1 MISIVIPLYNKEKQI
16 TNTLCTVL
24 QQTFQEFEVVIV
36 NDGSTDH
43 SVEEVRKI
51 QDERIRIIHQ
61 KNMGVAAARNT
72 GIREAKYDLIA
83 FLDADDEW
91 KPTYLEILYR
101 LSQKFSECSVWAC
114 RYELKE
120 PSGLKRLPVIRK
132 LPFKKIGVLDNYFQV
147 ANCSNPPF
155 FASSTMVNK
164 LALQALGGFPIGVK
178 SGEDLLT
185 WARLACKTKIA
196 YTTELL
202 VTYHLGLSI
211 PRPPEPTD
219 IVGKELELLYVQN
232 GRLIE
237 LGLYVAYWYKMRMCR
252 CLSHQMY
259 MKALIAFIK
268 SMKYNPCQLKIYASV
283 LYYLFK

>member
-24 QQTFQEFEVVIV
+24 QQTYQKFEVVIV

-61 KNMGVAAARNT
+61 TNMGVAAARNM

-91 KPTYLEILYR
+91 KPTYLETLYQ
-101 LSQKFSECSVWAC
+101 LSQKFSECGVWAC
-114 RYELKE
+114 RYELRE
-120 PSGLKRLPVIRK
+120 PNGRQKLPVIRK
-132 LPFKKIGVLDNYFQV
+132 LSFKEVGVLDSFQV
-147 ANCSNPPF
+147 ANCSNPPL
-155 FASSTMVNK
+155 SSISTMIRK
-164 LALQALGGFPIGVK
+164 QALQELGGFPVGVK

-185 WARLACKTKIA
+185 WARLACKMKIA
-196 YTTELL
+196 YTTEVLA
-202 VTYHLGLSI
+202 TYCLGLSI
-211 PRPPEPTD
+211 PRPPESKD
-219 IVGKELELLYVQN
+219 IVGKELELLYIQN
-232 GRLIE
+232 GRLKE

-259 MKALIAFIK
+259 MKALIAFVK